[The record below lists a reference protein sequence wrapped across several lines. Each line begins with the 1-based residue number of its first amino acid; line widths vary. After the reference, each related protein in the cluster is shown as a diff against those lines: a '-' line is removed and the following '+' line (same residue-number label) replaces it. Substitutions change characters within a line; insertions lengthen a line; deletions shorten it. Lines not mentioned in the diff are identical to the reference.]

1 MLRNPIH
8 FSNFL
13 CFLQQYPDNLLS
25 MKNNVCNDVSSKDGV
40 LIKFSDQNVIIVRNI
55 ITSIILDVNQ
65 PEESG
70 DSARRGAQ
78 H

>member
-1 MLRNPIH
+1 
-8 FSNFL
+8 
-13 CFLQQYPDNLLS
+13 
-25 MKNNVCNDVSSKDGV
+25 MKNNVCNDLSSKDGV

>member
-1 MLRNPIH
+1 
-8 FSNFL
+8 
-13 CFLQQYPDNLLS
+13 
-25 MKNNVCNDVSSKDGV
+25 MKNNVCNDVSGKDGV
-40 LIKFSDQNVIIVRNI
+40 SIKFSDQNVIIVRNI